1 MFNRLPLIIAALL
14 VASTATAADRQD
26 SSYIGLQANQLDL
39 DFGQEATVS
48 MLTASMGYR
57 FNPYIALEVRGGL
70 GSLDSDDINVEI
82 TDPDL
87 GHFELEGEVSLNWLV
102 GGYAVATLPL
112 GPVDLYSYAG
122 WSKAEAKLEVVDLGS
137 VTDSDAGP
145 GYGLG
150 VGFRATD
157 NLRLSAEYGRLL
169 AGSDLDL
176 DAATL
181 RLDWFF

>member
-70 GSLDSDDINVEI
+70 GSLDSDDLDSDNAN
-82 TDPDL
+82 DFL
-87 GHFELEGEVSLNWLV
+87 GGPGLDSELSLNWLV

-122 WSKAEAKLEVVDLGS
+122 WSKAEAKLEVEDLGS

>member
-1 MFNRLPLIIAALL
+1 MFSRLSLIAVAILA
-14 VASTATAADRQD
+14 ASTATAADRQD

-57 FNPYIALEVRGGL
+57 FNPYLALEVRGGL
-70 GSLDSDDINVEI
+70 GSLDSDDLDSGN
-82 TDPDL
+82 TNDFLNDS
-87 GHFELEGEVSLNWLV
+87 GSNSELSLNWLL

-122 WSKAEAKLEVVDLGS
+122 WSKVEAKLEVADLGS
-137 VTDSDAGP
+137 ITDTDAGP

-150 VGFRATD
+150 AGFRATD

-169 AGSDLDL
+169 AGSGLDL